1 MMNSFIDKDDE
12 VRKVKTEY
20 RKL

>member
-1 MMNSFIDKDDE
+1 MNSFIDKDDE